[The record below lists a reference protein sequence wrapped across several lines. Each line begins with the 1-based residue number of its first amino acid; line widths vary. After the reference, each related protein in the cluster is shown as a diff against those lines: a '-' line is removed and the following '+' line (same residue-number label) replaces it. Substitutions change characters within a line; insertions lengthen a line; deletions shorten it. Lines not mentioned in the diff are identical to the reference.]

1 MTDLLNAA
9 SHLAN
14 QRPMV
19 RLSLQVILAFC
30 CAAPRILLFSSFVGY
45 GVHALMR

>member
-19 RLSLQVILAFC
+19 RVSLQVIFAFC
-30 CAAPRILLFSSFVGY
+30 CAAPLILLFSSVVGY
-45 GVHALMR
+45 GVHALMH